1 MMFRTYRFR
10 LFPKKGQITTLN
22 NQFEL
27 CRKCYNDLLDQ
38 RKQDIQNWGSDRG
51 YYESKKLLSKWKKQN
66 GIFQLKTV
74 HSQVLQNICERVDKA
89 IKQYRKNQKQDKE
102 HIAVIPR
109 FKGKRGLH
117 SITYPEYGNGVRL
130 DGATLFC
137 SKVGKI
143 PIKAHREM
151 KGIPKTVTIVKSRT
165 DKWYAC
171 ITCEVPDAESVPI
184 QSSVGIDLG
193 LTSFIMKDDG
203 STVDH
208 PGFIEKSKKK
218 IAKLNNKFRRNG
230 YNDKT
235 RKALSHAYEKLAN
248 QRADFLH
255 KVGNELVE
263 EFDLICFEDLSIK
276 SIQRIS
282 RRDVNRKIADVA
294 WNTLVQLT
302 TYKAESAG
310 KKVQLVNPRNTSQVC
325 SQCGTY
331 VPKTLK
337 DRVHICP
344 ECGLVLDRDHNAA
357 KNILTL
363 GLQSVE
369 KFSPRCP
376 SLQ

>member
-1 MMFRTYRFR
+1 MIRTYRFR
-10 LFPKKGQITTLN
+10 LFPKKGQVTILN
-22 NQFEL
+22 NQFEI

-38 RKQDIQNWGSDRG
+38 RKQDILNWKDQG
-51 YYESKKLLSKWKKQN
+51 YYESKKLLPKWKRTQSMFAYKS
-66 GIFQLKTV
+66 I
-74 HSQVLQNICERVDKA
+74 HAHVLQDVCLRVDKA

-130 DGATLFC
+130 DGSTLFC

-143 PIKAHREM
+143 PIKTHREM

-171 ITCEVPDAESVPI
+171 ITCEVPDVESKHI
-184 QSSVGIDLG
+184 ESSVGIDLG

-203 STVDH
+203 SKIDH
-208 PGFIEKSKKK
+208 PGFIEKSKAK
-218 IAKLNNKFRRNG
+218 IKKLNNKFRRNG

-255 KVGNELVE
+255 KVGNDLVS
-263 EFDLICFEDLSIK
+263 EFDLICFEDLSVK
-276 SIQRIS
+276 SLMYLN

-294 WNTLVQLT
+294 WTTLVQLT

-344 ECGLVLDRDHNAA
+344 DCGLVLDRDHNAA

>member
-1 MMFRTYRFR
+1 MIRTYRFR
-10 LFPKKGQITTLN
+10 LFPKKGQVTTLN

-27 CRKCYNDLLDQ
+27 CRKCYNDLLDR
-38 RKQDIQNWGSDRG
+38 RKQDIQNWGSDQG
-51 YYESKKLLSKWKKQN
+51 YYESKKLLPKWKKQN
-66 GIFQLKTV
+66 GIFGFKVV
-74 HSQVLQNICERVDKA
+74 HSQVLQDICQRVDKA
-89 IKQYRKNQKQDKE
+89 VKKFRVNQKEDKSN
-102 HIAVIPR
+102 IAGFPR
-109 FKGKRGLH
+109 FKGQRGLH
-117 SITYPEYGNGVRL
+117 SITYPQYGSGILIKGNELEV
-130 DGATLFC
+130 

-143 PIKAHREM
+143 KILQHREI
-151 KGIPKTVTIVKSRT
+151 KGIPKTVTIIKSRT
-165 DKWYAC
+165 DKWFAC
-171 ITCEVPDAESVPI
+171 ISCDVPDVEPLPI
-184 QSSVGIDLG
+184 QTSVGIDLG

-203 STVDH
+203 SKIDH
-208 PGFIEKSKKK
+208 PGFIEKSKAK
-218 IAKLNNKFRRNG
+218 IKKLNNKLRRNN

-235 RKALSHAYEKLAN
+235 RKALSHAYEKIAN

-255 KVGNELVE
+255 KVGNELVS
-263 EFDLICFEDLSIK
+263 EFDLICFEDLSVK

-294 WNTLVQLT
+294 WNTLVLLT

-331 VPKTLK
+331 VPKTLQ
-337 DRVHICP
+337 DRIHKCST
-344 ECGLVLDRDHNAA
+344 CGLVLDRDHNAA

-369 KFSPRCP
+369 RLSPRCP

>member
-1 MMFRTYRFR
+1 MMIRTYRFR
-10 LFPKKGQITTLN
+10 LFPKKGQITALN

-27 CRKCYNDLLDQ
+27 CRKCYNDLLNQ
-38 RKQDIQNWGSDRG
+38 RKQDIQNWGSDQG
-51 YYESKKLLSKWKKQN
+51 YYESKKLLPKWKKQN
-66 GIFQLKTV
+66 GIFGFKVV
-74 HSQVLQNICERVDKA
+74 HSQVLQDICQRVDKA
-89 IKQYRKNQKQDKE
+89 VKKFRVNQKEDKDR
-102 HIAVIPR
+102 IAGFPR
-109 FKGKRGLH
+109 FKGQRGLH
-117 SITYPEYGNGVRL
+117 SITYPQYGSGVQIKGSEL
-130 DGATLFC
+130 DV
-137 SKVGKI
+137 SKVGKVKI
-143 PIKAHREM
+143 LQHREM

-165 DKWYAC
+165 NKWYAC
-171 ITCEVPDAESVPI
+171 ITCEVPDVEPVPI

-203 STVDH
+203 SKIDH
-208 PGFIEKSKKK
+208 PGFIEKSKNK
-218 IAKLNNKFRRNG
+218 IKKLNSKLRRNN

-235 RKALSHAYEKLAN
+235 RKALSHAYEKIAN

-255 KVGNELVE
+255 KVGNELVS
-263 EFDLICFEDLSIK
+263 EFDLICFEDLSVK

-294 WNTLVQLT
+294 WNTLVLLT

-310 KKVQLVNPRNTSQVC
+310 KKVQLVNPHNTSQVC
-325 SQCGTY
+325 SQCGIY

-344 ECGLVLDRDHNAA
+344 ECGLILDRDHNAA

-369 KFSPRCP
+369 TLSPRCP

>member
-38 RKQDIQNWGSDRG
+38 RKQDIQNWGSDQG
-51 YYESKKLLSKWKKQN
+51 YYESKKLLPKWKKQN
-66 GIFQLKTV
+66 GIFQLKVV
-74 HSQVLQNICERVDKA
+74 HSQVLQDICQRVDKA
-89 IKQYRKNQKQDKE
+89 VKKFRVNQKEDNT
-102 HIAVIPR
+102 AGFPR
-109 FKGKRGLH
+109 FKGQRGLH
-117 SITYPEYGNGVRL
+117 SITYPQYGSGILIKGSELEV
-130 DGATLFC
+130 

-143 PIKAHREM
+143 PIKVHREI
-151 KGIPKTVTIVKSRT
+151 KGTPKTVTIVKSRT
-165 DKWYAC
+165 DKWFAC
-171 ITCEVPDAESVPI
+171 ISCEVPDVVQKPI
-184 QSSVGIDLG
+184 ESSVGIDLG

-203 STVDH
+203 SKIDH
-208 PGFIEKSKKK
+208 PSFIEKSKAK
-218 IAKLNNKFRRNG
+218 IKKLNNKFRRNG

-235 RKALSHAYEKLAN
+235 RKALSHAHEKIAN

-263 EFDLICFEDLSIK
+263 EYDLICFEDLSVK
-276 SIQRIS
+276 SIQKLSWKDI
-282 RRDVNRKIADVA
+282 NRKIADVA

-344 ECGLVLDRDHNAA
+344 ECGLILDRDHNAA